1 MTDSCLFRE
10 RTLIS
15 KDVDVTIEQIVDYI
29 LRDYLFSWATKFIP
43 EDETFKASLSLK
55 VK

>member
-1 MTDSCLFRE
+1 MTDSYLFRE

-15 KDVDVTIEQIVDYI
+15 KDVDLAIEQIFDYI
-29 LRDYLFSWATKFIP
+29 LRDYLFSWATKFVP
-43 EDETFKASLSLK
+43 EDETFKESLSLK